1 MADAVKPIR
10 LIAGLGNPGLQYR
23 GTRHNMGYWLL
34 DAIAEEKGLRFSAD
48 TKFFGEVARLKCEQG
63 DIWLLKPTTYMNLS
77 GSAVQAMASYYKISP
92 EEILVVHDE
101 LDIAPGCMKIKL
113 GGGNAGHNGLKD
125 ITAKLSTPNFWRLRI
140 GIGHPRVFC
149 PQQQVYDWVLGVP
162 EPEHR
167 EGMQKCIDAA
177 KKCLE
182 NLAKGN
188 LEGVKRTVRKY
199 ESLPKPKAEPKPEPE
214 SAEKEPRKTAPA
226 ETDAARPE

>member
-1 MADAVKPIR
+1 MSDTASKPIR

-34 DAIAEEKGLRFSAD
+34 DEIAAEKGLRFSAD
-48 TKFFGEVARLKCEQG
+48 AKFFGEVARLKCEAG

-77 GSAVQAMASYYKISP
+77 GSAVQAMASYYKIAP
-92 EEILVVHDE
+92 EEILIVHDE
-101 LDIAPGCMKIKL
+101 LDIAPGCMKIKQ

-125 ITAKLSTPNFWRLRI
+125 ITAKLSTPDFWRLRI
-140 GIGHPRVFC
+140 GIGHPRVYC
-149 PQQQVYDWVLGVP
+149 PQQEVYDWVLGVP

-167 EGMQKCIDAA
+167 EAMQKCISAA
-177 KKCLE
+177 LKTLE

-199 ESLPKPKAEPKPEPE
+199 ESLPKPKAEAEPKQTQD
-214 SAEKEPRKTAPA
+214 AQAAAAAPA
-226 ETDAARPE
+226 SKQE